1 MEKFVRQLLHWR
13 EEKKALWKS
22 NLTLSYSSLIADNLV
37 IPLRYVLGRLIV
49 KSSLDLFLA
58 IVLLN
63 IFLPYEFFQKV

>member
-22 NLTLSYSSLIADNLV
+22 NLILSYSSLIADNLV

-49 KSSLDLFLA
+49 KSSWNLFLA

>member
-1 MEKFVRQLLHWR
+1 MKKFVRQLLHWR
-13 EEKKALWKS
+13 EEKKALWNS

-49 KSSLDLFLA
+49 KSSWNLFLA

>member
-13 EEKKALWKS
+13 EEKKSLWKS

-49 KSSLDLFLA
+49 KSSWNLFLA